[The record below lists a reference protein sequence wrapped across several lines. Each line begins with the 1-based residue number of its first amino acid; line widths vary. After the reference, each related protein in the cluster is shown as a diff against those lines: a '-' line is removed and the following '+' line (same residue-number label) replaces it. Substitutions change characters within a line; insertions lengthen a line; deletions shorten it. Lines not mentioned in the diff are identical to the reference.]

1 MQALDDHW
9 FSPKRL
15 KEQEQR
21 ERLSVQA
28 GIFQG
33 EGDFGSYYALRTGKN
48 DSWVCVHGL
57 TGIKASTYASVL
69 ARILRKRPIDSIL
82 DVGCGAG
89 FITSALAVAFRP
101 RRHALGIDISEDAIE
116 FAAHTFSYPTI
127 FKCVAVTKDTNL
139 GEQFDLVHCR
149 EFYPFTRTNEI
160 HIHIDYLHCLLR
172 HVRNGGALV
181 VSLLVT
187 PNSLVPQLPTVLAH
201 FHGDGY
207 KLHMTKHL
215 VPSTCIAQVIRER
228 RIASC
233 LTWLRNRVSGL
244 EPSYFFV
251 IEQPSTCPIPRSV

>member
-1 MQALDDHW
+1 MPLQAFDEHW

-28 GIFQG
+28 GTFQG
-33 EGDFGSYYALRTGKN
+33 EGDFGSYYALRMGKN
-48 DSWVCVHGL
+48 DSWVRVHGL
-57 TGIKASTYASVL
+57 TSPKASTYASIL

-89 FITSALAVAFRP
+89 FITNALTVAFRP
-101 RRHALGIDISEDAIE
+101 RSHCLGIDISEDAIE

-127 FKCVAVTKDTNL
+127 FKCVAVTKDVNL

-160 HIHIDYLHCLLR
+160 YIHIDYLHCLLR
-172 HVRNGGALV
+172 HVRNGGMLV
-181 VSLLVT
+181 VSLLAT
-187 PNSLVPQLPTVLAH
+187 TNSLVPQLPSVHAH
-201 FHGDGY
+201 LQGY
-207 KLHMTKHL
+207 GYRLHITKHL
-215 VPSTCIAQVIRER
+215 VPSTRIAQVIHEP

-233 LTWLRNRVSGL
+233 LTWLRNRLTGL

-251 IEQPSTCPIPRSV
+251 IEQP